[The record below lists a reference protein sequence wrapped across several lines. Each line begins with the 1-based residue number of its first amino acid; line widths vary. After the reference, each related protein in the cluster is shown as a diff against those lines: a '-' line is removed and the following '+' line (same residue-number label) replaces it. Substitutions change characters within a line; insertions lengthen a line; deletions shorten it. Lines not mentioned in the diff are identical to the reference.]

1 MLKWSEFKARVKMGL
16 QRFMYGRN
24 GVDQLA
30 MLVLIASVLVLFVAS
45 ALKVSW
51 LQVVYYAGVFYA
63 LYRTLSRDLVKRR
76 KENHLLLQKVK
87 GVTSWFGIQKRIM
100 QERKTHRHFKCPS
113 CKQRLRVPVG
123 KGKITITCS
132 KCGEK
137 FSRKS

>member
-1 MLKWSEFKARVKMGL
+1 MKWQELKTRVRLGL

-24 GVDQLA
+24 GVDELTL
-30 MLVLIASVLVLFVAS
+30 LVLGVSMVAVFLS
-45 ALKVSW
+45 AIFRQPW
-51 LQVVYYAGVFYA
+51 LQLLYYVGVFGS
-63 LYRTLSRDLVKRR
+63 LYRTLSKSLVKRR
-76 KENHLLLQKVK
+76 KENFAFLQRVRKVR
-87 GVTSWFGIQKRIM
+87 SWFRIQQKIVS
-100 QERKTHRHFKCPS
+100 ERKTHRHFKCPA

>member
-1 MLKWSEFKARVKMGL
+1 MKWKEFKTRIQMGL

-24 GVDQLA
+24 GVDQLT
-30 MLVLIASVLVLFVAS
+30 VLILFVSVAILFVAS
-45 ALKVSW
+45 AFRILW
-51 LQVVYYAGVFYA
+51 LPLLYYVGVGLAF
-63 LYRTLSRDLVKRR
+63 YRTLSKDLVKRR
-76 KENHLLLQKVK
+76 SENYFLLRKIK
-87 GVTSWFGIQKRIM
+87 GVGSWSKVQKRII

>member
-1 MLKWSEFKARVKMGL
+1 MKWQEFKTRAQMSL

-24 GVDQLA
+24 GVDQLT
-30 MLVLIASVLVLFVAS
+30 VLILFASVAILFLAS
-45 ALKVSW
+45 IVRIPW
-51 LQVVYYAGVFYA
+51 LPLAYYVGVGYA
-63 LYRTLSRDLVKRR
+63 FYRTMSKDLVKRR
-76 KENHLLLQKVK
+76 QENAFLLRKTK
-87 GVTSWFGIQKRIM
+87 GASAWFKIQKRIV